1 MVYLPPEK
9 NKTENSLSFLVFSLK
24 SVRWHEARLPGALVD
39 TLLSLFCLDWASNVS
54 SHIALVYL
62 TIGSYVSV
70 RSSRYEVRGKFGEH
84 ERCVRV
90 ARGVTD
96 GNFFSRGI
104 CLLTS

>member
-1 MVYLPPEK
+1 M
-9 NKTENSLSFLVFSLK
+9 
-24 SVRWHEARLPGALVD
+24 D

-62 TIGSYVSV
+62 TIGLYVSV
-70 RSSRYEVRGKFGEH
+70 RPSRYEVRGKFGEH

-96 GNFFSRGI
+96 GNFFFSRGLFADVMSVHHRNVKHARAIEI
-104 CLLTS
+104 CALCYKRN